1 MMARR
6 VLVPLLSC
14 VLVLSVG
21 LVPSA
26 AEPGEAGPA
35 VSASPVAVPEAFAT
49 DDAAEGP
56 YVPLPPV
63 RVLDT
68 RNATQGELSARVGR
82 RATVSQRVAG
92 VGGVPPTAKA
102 VAINITAVSPTA
114 AGFVTV
120 WPSGQTRPEV
130 SSINFPAGAVVGNF
144 VIAEVGA
151 DGRVQIYNHNGTVHV
166 VFDVVGYVPADASY
180 TPLPPARVLDTR
192 NATQG
197 ELSAPVGRRTT
208 VSQRVAGV
216 GDVPATARAVA
227 INITAVTPTQ
237 AGFVTVW
244 PSGQTR
250 PEVSSINFP
259 AGAVVGNFVLAE
271 VGADGRVQIYNHNGE
286 VDVVFDVVG
295 YVPADASSSY
305 TPLPPARV
313 LDTRNATQGDL
324 SARVGRRATVSQRVA
339 GVGGVPVGASAV
351 AINITAVAPSAAGF
365 VTVWPS
371 GRQRPE
377 VSSIN
382 FPAGAVV
389 GNFVIAQVGANGKV
403 DLYNHNGDVHVV
415 FDVVGYFPAATS
427 RAQIGA
433 GGGFTCALDVLGDP
447 WCWGV
452 GGALGDGASATR
464 LAPVRVSG
472 LVDLRALSVGAVSVC
487 AIDRAQAAWCWGNNA
502 DGRLGDGTTTP
513 RPRPVRVAGLP
524 PVTSIDVQ
532 AAHTCAVDL
541 EGMAWCWG
549 GNADGQ
555 LGDGTTTPRPT
566 PVQVTGIDDV
576 VDIAVGNGHTCAVDG
591 AGDTWCW
598 GANANGQLGDGTVTA
613 EATTRPQRVSDL
625 PSARALDAGD
635 VHTCAIATSDGTQRC
650 WGSNSFGVLGDG
662 TTTRQPLPVQTIGL
676 TGVAGTSSLSAHRCA
691 TDSDGTAWC
700 WGLNG
705 QGRLGDGTTTSRLV
719 PTTVIGLDRVQQLA
733 AGGQHTCALDPAGA
747 PWCWGRNAEGQ
758 LGDGTTVTRSTPAS
772 VRPYP

>member
-166 VFDVVGYVPADASY
+166 VFDVVGYVPADAPY

-197 ELSAPVGRRTT
+197 ELSAPVGRR
-208 VSQRVAGV
+208 
-216 GDVPATARAVA
+216 
-227 INITAVTPTQ
+227 
-237 AGFVTVW
+237 
-244 PSGQTR
+244 
-250 PEVSSINFP
+250 
-259 AGAVVGNFVLAE
+259 
-271 VGADGRVQIYNHNGE
+271 
-286 VDVVFDVVG
+286 
-295 YVPADASSSY
+295 
-305 TPLPPARV
+305 
-313 LDTRNATQGDL
+313 
-324 SARVGRRATVSQRVA
+324 ATVSQRVA
-339 GVGGVPVGASAV
+339 GVGGVPVDASAV